1 MRVSEWQEQS
11 KLEKTVRRSNLKS
24 PLFAPV
30 EKEIA
35 LVEETL
41 KATTDVEYPWLTDL
55 LDYVVD
61 SGGKR
66 IRPALTLLCGKFH
79 NYDLDVLVPMA
90 AGVELLHTATLV
102 HDDTIDK
109 SDKRRGKPTASNVWG
124 GGIAILAGDYVFAQS
139 AELVARTGNL
149 RVIRLF
155 AHTLM
160 ALCTGEL
167 GQNLSSFNPDQTR
180 QGYFGRIAH
189 KTASLFSTATESA
202 GVLSQAPE
210 KATQD
215 LKSYGHSL
223 GMAFQIADDILDF
236 TADEKKLGKPVGSD
250 LIQGTMTLPSIL
262 LREWYPDDTS
272 IADIFNSNGH
282 NGDHQ
287 QQNLELAIDV
297 IRNSDIIP
305 ECYRVARTFISNAHQ
320 ALEDLPDDA
329 CKQSLIEI
337 ADHAVARQA

>member
-1 MRVSEWQEQS
+1 M
-11 KLEKTVRRSNLKS
+11 EKTIKKSNLKS
-24 PLFAPV
+24 SLFEPV

-41 KATTDVEYPWLTDL
+41 KETTEVEYPWLTDL
-55 LDYVVD
+55 LDYIVD

-79 NYDLDVLVPMA
+79 HYNLDTLIPMA

-109 SDKRRGKPTASNVWG
+109 SDKRRGKPTASNIWG

-149 RVIRLF
+149 RVIKLF

-167 GQNLSSFNPDQTR
+167 GQNLNSYNPDETQ
-180 QGYFGRIAH
+180 QGYFSRIAH

-210 KATQD
+210 KAIQS
-215 LKSYGHSL
+215 LKNYGHNL

-236 TADEKKLGKPVGSD
+236 TADENKLGKPVGSD

-262 LREWYPDDTS
+262 LREWYPNDTS
-272 IADIFNSNGH
+272 IEDVFKNNGH
-282 NGDHQ
+282 NGDNQ
-287 QQNLELAIDV
+287 QQSLDLAID
-297 IRNSDIIP
+297 IIHNSDIIP
-305 ECYRVARTFISNAHQ
+305 ECYRVARTFVSNAQQAIEEFPENASKQ
-320 ALEDLPDDA
+320 ALV
-329 CKQSLIEI
+329 EI
-337 ADHAVARQA
+337 ANHAVARQA